1 MRSSMSVVE
10 KSGVTDSVVV
20 VSELSSATNSAC
32 WVVLVVVVHSVDS
45 MSVVSKSVVSMP
57 LSVVV
62 DVVVVSSVVDVS
74 VLEVSVLSVLS
85 ADESSV
91 EFAIEFT
98 NPCVVDGVNESGIS
112 SETSQYPLHSKLEVS
127 SASISML
134 SQLVA
139 LTQEMEQSPSPQ
151 YNSTLPLHASFP
163 SQNSV
168 TVDASVPSISVF

>member
-32 WVVLVVVVHSVDS
+32 CVVLVVVVHSVDS

-85 ADESSV
+85 ADASSV
-91 EFAIEFT
+91 EFATEFT

-112 SETSQYPLHSKLEVS
+112 QYPLHSKLEAS